1 MIVSD
6 VIKDAEKIFGICDQ
20 QKLFDFITEAV
31 DVLSTH
37 GDFDPLLG
45 FVDICTDGLFVSL
58 PRDVETILALNIGGK
73 PALARD
79 QLFTFHYNGPGDC
92 DWRQDCNLRWQDLG
106 KYPTFRDIKC
116 PSKVVAFVDNQADEG
131 KEVWVYGLDESGNE
145 LRTEIGGEWKNGYL
159 VPTVFGYAL
168 PASDAPTISRIFKIT
183 KEDTVGPIR
192 ISSFD
197 NSTFTGTLLA
207 VMQWDDN
214 ESEYGR
220 IKLSRNCGSGIRI
233 HFRRRL
239 FKIRN
244 LEDGL
249 PVMSKS
255 ALKMMFR
262 ALKYYDEVDLA
273 NAEAFEATAA
283 RLETQKQLVTNPPTQ
298 TPIQVDDSVSV
309 QDKSDEVD

>member
-6 VIKDAEKIFGICDQ
+6 VIADAKQVFGICSQ
-20 QKLFDFITEAV
+20 AKLFSFITDAV

-45 FVDICTDGLFVSL
+45 SVDICTDGRFVSL

-79 QLFTFHYNGPGDC
+79 QLFTYHYNGPGDC
-92 DWRQDCNLRWQDLG
+92 DWHEDCSLRWQDLG

-116 PSKVVAFVDNQADEG
+116 PSKVVAFVDNQEDAD
-131 KEVWVYGLDESGNE
+131 KEVWVYGLDEQGHE
-145 LRTEIGGEWKNGYL
+145 VRTQIGGEWKNGYL
-159 VPTVFGYAL
+159 VPTIFGYAL
-168 PASDAPTISRIFKIT
+168 PASDAPSFSRITAIR
-183 KEDTVGPIR
+183 KEDTVGSIR

-207 VMQWDDN
+207 VMEWDDN
-214 ESEYGR
+214 EAWYRR
-220 IKLSRNCGSGIRI
+220 IKLSRNCGDNIRI
-233 HFRRRL
+233 FFRRRV
-239 FKIRN
+239 FKVRS

-249 PVMSKS
+249 PVMSRP
-255 ALKMMFR
+255 ALKMMFMSM
-262 ALKYYDEVDLA
+262 KYYDEADAA
-273 NAEAFEATAA
+273 NAEFYEATAA
-283 RLETQKQLVTNPPTQ
+283 RMETQKQLTSNPPTQ

-309 QDKSDEVD
+309 QDKRDDID